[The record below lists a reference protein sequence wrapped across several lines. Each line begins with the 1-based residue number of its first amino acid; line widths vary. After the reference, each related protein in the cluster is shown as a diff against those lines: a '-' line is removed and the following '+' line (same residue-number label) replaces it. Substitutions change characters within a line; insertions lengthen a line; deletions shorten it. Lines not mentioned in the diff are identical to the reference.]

1 MGVPINLRRQEDYET
16 SFVIRYFEEFYTKII
31 EIKERIKTEQWLP
44 IRDGID
50 DIPGDQNETIAT
62 QARGFLEELRLLI
75 ERQTME
81 SSRFGGEFA
90 VSYYLETKYIMAAL
104 ADEIFLSLDWK
115 GRKYWEDNLLESF
128 FFETHDAG
136 EQFFTRLE
144 NLLAT
149 RDPLRN
155 DLAQIYLLSLGLG
168 FQGKYRDTNDEGQLT
183 HYLRQLYVFIN
194 HSEPKLYQE
203 EERLFPEAYTH
214 TPEPRKVKLLQDVR
228 LWMIV
233 IASAFATL
241 LLASYGVW
249 HSVTSETFKI
259 VDRILYESGKKQ

>member
-1 MGVPINLRRQEDYET
+1 
-16 SFVIRYFEEFYTKII
+16 
-31 EIKERIKTEQWLP
+31 
-44 IRDGID
+44 
-50 DIPGDQNETIAT
+50 
-62 QARGFLEELRLLI
+62 
-75 ERQTME
+75 
-81 SSRFGGEFA
+81 
-90 VSYYLETKYIMAAL
+90 
-104 ADEIFLSLDWK
+104 
-115 GRKYWEDNLLESF
+115 
-128 FFETHDAG
+128 
-136 EQFFTRLE
+136 
-144 NLLAT
+144 
-149 RDPLRN
+149 LRN